1 MTLRSTGNF
10 SVGLAVFRAFG
21 EQILKKIGIYVIFA
35 CKIV

>member
-21 EQILKKIGIYVIFA
+21 EQVLKKSEFM
-35 CKIV
+35 

>member
-21 EQILKKIGIYVIFA
+21 EQILNKSVFM
-35 CKIV
+35 